1 MKKNL
6 YLMYAI
12 SCLQGMVFYGPIATL
27 YRQAADVGIFEITLI
42 ESISMALTVALELP
56 FGILADRIGYR
67 RTMMICCLLYFVS
80 KIVFWRAAGFGGFLA
95 ERILLAVVCA
105 GLSGVDASM
114 VYLSCENKKET
125 QKAFGFYDS
134 FGMAGLLAAGVIYTV
149 FIGENYRLSGLM
161 TVVSYGVAAVLA
173 LFLKEVR
180 PPERKKAPARAF
192 LRLLGETVKN
202 RKLLLLILS
211 SALFLQTHQTVTVFL
226 NQLQYA
232 RAGMSGSA
240 IAFAFTVMVI
250 AGLSGCFS
258 ARLTRLMGDK
268 RTGLLLIFSG
278 LLACGLLCITKNAVL
293 SVLMVVSL
301 RLCASLFTPLKSRL
315 ENDAIFSVD
324 RATALSLNAVMMEGV
339 AVVTNLLF
347 GAAAEKS
354 VEDAMALG
362 ALLSALSLVLFF
374 AAVRR
379 SKDDSKE
386 APVAVLK

>member
-12 SCLQGMVFYGPIATL
+12 SCLQGMVFYGPISTL
-27 YRQAADVGIFEITLI
+27 YRQAAGVGIFEITLI

-67 RTMMICCLLYFVS
+67 RSMILCCLLYFVS

-114 VYLSCENKKET
+114 VYLSCEKKEET
-125 QKAFGFYDS
+125 QKAFGLYES
-134 FGMAGLLAAGVIYTV
+134 FGTAGLLAAGVVYAV
-149 FIGENYRLSGLM
+149 FIGDNYRLSGLM
-161 TVVSYGVAAVLA
+161 TVGSYGVAAVLA
-173 LFLKEVR
+173 LLLKEVR
-180 PPERKKAPARAF
+180 PPEKKKAPARAF

-202 RKLLLLILS
+202 KRLLLLILS
-211 SALFLQTHQTVTVFL
+211 AALFLQTHQTVTVFL

-250 AGLSGCFS
+250 AGLSGGFS
-258 ARLTRLMGDK
+258 ARLTRLTGD
-268 RTGLLLIFSG
+268 RGTGLLLIFSG
-278 LLACGLLCITKNAVL
+278 LLACALLCVTNNAVL
-293 SVLMVVSL
+293 SVLMVVAL
-301 RLCASLFTPLKSRL
+301 RLCASLFTPLKARL
-315 ENDAIFSVD
+315 ENDAVQSAD

-347 GAAAEKS
+347 GAAAKKS
-354 VEDAMALG
+354 VEGAMALG

-386 APVAVLK
+386 APAAVIK